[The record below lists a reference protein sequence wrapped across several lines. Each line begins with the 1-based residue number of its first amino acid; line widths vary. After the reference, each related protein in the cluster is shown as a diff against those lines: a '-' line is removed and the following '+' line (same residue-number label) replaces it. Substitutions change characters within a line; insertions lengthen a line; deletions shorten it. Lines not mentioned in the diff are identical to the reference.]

1 MTVTISIA
9 SPTVTQVKTFLMTI
23 LSFVILM
30 MTIIAACT
38 TKKVNFTLLLA
49 NGQTIFGVIPMRMQ
63 TIWEKLIFSVVTD
76 VFDGAD
82 MLSGI
87 RLLDKSASGRENMF
101 RIEIWTKFNSESQP
115 MVQALKT
122 HLETEYIQMMIDD
135 DRTCPLRK
143 VNNDTNPADW
153 LSSFSNNSK

>member
-1 MTVTISIA
+1 
-9 SPTVTQVKTFLMTI
+9 
-23 LSFVILM
+23 
-30 MTIIAACT
+30 
-38 TKKVNFTLLLA
+38 
-49 NGQTIFGVIPMRMQ
+49 
-63 TIWEKLIFSVVTD
+63 
-76 VFDGAD
+76 

-87 RLLDKSASGRENMF
+87 RLLDKSAAGREDIF
-101 RIEIWTKFNSESQP
+101 RIEIWTKFNSESQA